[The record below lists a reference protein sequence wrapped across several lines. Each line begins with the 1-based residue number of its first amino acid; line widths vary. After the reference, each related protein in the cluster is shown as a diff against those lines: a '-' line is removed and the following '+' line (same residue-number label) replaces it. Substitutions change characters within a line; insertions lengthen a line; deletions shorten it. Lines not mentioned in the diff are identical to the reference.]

1 MNITLAI
8 VGALLIAV
16 AAIRGMMAHNA
27 KIESGEIPKDGDRRI
42 VVRGSQ
48 IWIEEYAGYPQWM
61 MKNTEDSL
69 EAARANVERWNAR
82 DDEKVEVVK

>member
-16 AAIRGMMAHNA
+16 AAIRGIMAHDA

-42 VVRGSQ
+42 VVRGSK
-48 IWIEEYAGYPQWM
+48 IWVEEYAGYPQWM
-61 MKNTEDSL
+61 LKHTEDSI
-69 EAARANVERWNAR
+69 EDARANVERWNAR